1 MFHKILV
8 PLDGST
14 EAERALHPAM
24 RLARAVEGE
33 VILLRNM
40 KTVYMTMPA
49 MAAEYEWSWPEYSR
63 EHIRQEIREYLD
75 SLVAEH
81 EQPGVTMRSVM
92 VDGDTAGLI
101 VDTAVTE
108 AIDLIV
114 MSARGWSTAKV
125 RELGSITERVLYG
138 APCPVFMV
146 RATPIKRVAVTL
158 DGSELAEKAVQP
170 AYNLAR
176 GLGAELTLLRVNEP
190 LSTAY
195 PKLESDKERELSDW
209 NRMGA
214 QAYLEN
220 IARDLDEDV
229 EVFVVQ
235 GTSDPTGSVPAV
247 NSILN
252 FAKLHVI
259 DLLVMST
266 HGRTGLRRWLYGS
279 VTAKVLRES
288 NASMLI
294 IRPPGFEI
302 S

>member
-14 EAERALHPAM
+14 EAERALHPALK
-24 RLARAVEGE
+24 LARAVEGE

-49 MAAEYEWSWPEYSR
+49 MAAEYDWSWPEYSR
-63 EHIRQEIREYLD
+63 EQSRTEVHEYLD
-75 SLVAEH
+75 KLVEMYAP
-81 EQPGVTMRSVM
+81 PGVTVRTAT
-92 VDGDTAGLI
+92 VDGDTASLI
-101 VDTAVTE
+101 VDTAVSE
-108 AIDLIV
+108 EVDLII
-114 MSARGWSTAKV
+114 MSAQGWSSAKV

-146 RATPIKRVAVTL
+146 RVTPIKRVAVTL
-158 DGSELAEKAVQP
+158 DGSILAEQSIQP

-190 LSTAY
+190 LSKAY
-195 PKLESDKERELSDW
+195 PDLDADKERELSDW

-220 IARDLDEDV
+220 IVRDLDEDV
-229 EVFVVQ
+229 EMFVVQ
-235 GTSDPTGSVPAV
+235 GTSTGSASAV
-247 NSILN
+247 KSILD
-252 FAKLHVI
+252 FTKLHVI

-266 HGRTGLRRWLYGS
+266 HGRSGLRRWLYGS

-288 NASMLI
+288 HASMLI
-294 IRPPGFEI
+294 IRPPGFEVN
-302 S
+302 

>member
-24 RLARAVEGE
+24 KLARAVEGE

-63 EHIRQEIREYLD
+63 EQGREEVRDYLD
-75 SLVAEH
+75 GLVAAY
-81 EQPGVTMRSVM
+81 EQPGVAMRSVT
-92 VDGDTAGLI
+92 VDGDTASLI
-101 VDTAVTE
+101 VDTAVSE
-108 AIDLIV
+108 AVDLIV
-114 MSARGWSTAKV
+114 MSAQGWSSAKV

-146 RATPIKRVAVTL
+146 RAEPIKRVAVTL
-158 DGSELAEKAVQP
+158 DGSDLAEEAILP

-195 PKLESDKERELSDW
+195 PELQSDKERELTEW
-209 NRMGA
+209 NRTGA
-214 QAYLEN
+214 MAYLEN
-220 IARDLDEDV
+220 IVRDLDEDV
-229 EVFVVQ
+229 EMFVVQ
-235 GTSDPTGSVPAV
+235 GTAV
-247 NSILN
+247 SSILD
-252 FAKLHVI
+252 FTKLHAI

-279 VTAKVLRES
+279 VTAKVLRDS
-288 NASMLI
+288 HASMLI
-294 IRPPGFEI
+294 IRPLGFEVN
-302 S
+302 